1 MTVYLPRLNRRVLTV
16 FLVVGLPVLAAGV
29 VLVLA
34 IGQARLRDDY
44 ARHLEQAAQQTAG
57 ALDAYVHRRVLDIS
71 LLARTPELRRAAALS
86 NARPLDRA
94 DVQRLETA
102 WQQPGAPAPET
113 AALLG
118 TPASRYLADVVAH
131 DQIYREIMLTDRQGR
146 LVAASGRTTD
156 FDQSDEDW
164 WKATFDDGIRGRY
177 TVNDVRWDESSHDY
191 AIDIA
196 VPVEAPE
203 GKGLVGILKVV
214 ADSREML
221 ALVGAVQIGAT
232 SEAMLVREN
241 GSIVFARR
249 SIEPNGEF
257 FASDAFR
264 VHAAPLVG
272 GDPERGAT
280 FVADAAGTPRVVGIA
295 ASQLG
300 RTYPNLAWF
309 VTVSESQD
317 ELLAPV
323 RGLAWYLLM
332 TLALT
337 AIAVLIAA
345 VWFSMRLAGPSPDTD
360 IHLVAHAPVAHVGE
374 SAEVLGQR

>member
-44 ARHLEQAAQQTAG
+44 ARHLEHAAQQTAG
-57 ALDAYVHRRVLDIS
+57 ALDAYVHRRVLDVS
-71 LLARTPELRRAAALS
+71 LLARTPDLRRAAALS
-86 NARPLDRA
+86 TARPLDRA
-94 DVQRLETA
+94 DVERVDTA
-102 WQQPGAPAPET
+102 WRQPGAPGPDT
-113 AALLG
+113 TALLAN
-118 TPASRYLADVVAH
+118 PASQYLADVVTH
-131 DQIYREIMLTDRQGR
+131 DQIYREILLTDRHGR
-146 LVAASGRTTD
+146 LVAASGRTSD
-156 FDQSDEDW
+156 YDQADEDW
-164 WKATFDDGIRGRY
+164 WKATFDDGVRGRF

-191 AIDIA
+191 AIEIA
-196 VPVEAPE
+196 VPVESPE
-203 GKGLVGILKVV
+203 GRGLVGVLKVV

-241 GSIVFARR
+241 GSVVFARR
-249 SIEPNGEF
+249 SIEPNAEF

-264 VHAAPLVG
+264 LHAATLVG
-272 GDPERGAT
+272 TEPERGAS
-280 FVADAAGTPRVVGIA
+280 FVTDAGGTLRVVGIA
-295 ASQLG
+295 ASQLK

-345 VWFSMRLAGPSPDTD
+345 LWFSFRLATPAPDTD
-360 IHLVAHAPVAHVGE
+360 IHLVEHAPVAHVGE
-374 SAEVLGQR
+374 SLEAVARR